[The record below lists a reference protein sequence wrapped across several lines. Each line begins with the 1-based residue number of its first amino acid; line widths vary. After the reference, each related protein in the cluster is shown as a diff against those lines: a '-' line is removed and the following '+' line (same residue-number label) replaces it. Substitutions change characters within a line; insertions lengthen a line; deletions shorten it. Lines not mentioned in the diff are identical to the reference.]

1 MQGPCVGYAAAHV
14 YLCST
19 LDACDLQRARV
30 FVRCGCCA
38 RAIAGAGLE
47 QPAQAVN
54 EMPVYGK
61 IIHVQ
66 RSISSACC
74 SVGLDSCR
82 SACPLRRDANTVM
95 LRALHGVLPTVRA
108 ESGAAARAFFA
119 RFLGS

>member
-1 MQGPCVGYAAAHV
+1 MLVICSGRGRLCAAAAV
-14 YLCST
+14 LVQ
-19 LDACDLQRARV
+19 LQVLALSQRRA
-30 FVRCGCCA
+30 A
-38 RAIAGAGLE
+38 
-47 QPAQAVN
+47 AQGVS
-54 EMPVYGK
+54 EILVYGK

-82 SACPLRRDANTVM
+82 SACPLSRDANTGVM